1 MITPRLI
8 LASASPRRKELLTE
22 AGYEFVVIPSQAEEL
37 HDSHLTA
44 RELCQLNAHRKAR
57 SVAKRYPDDL
67 ILGADTLVYLGT
79 TLYGKP
85 SSRADARRML
95 EELQG
100 TRHQVV
106 TGVSMIQWRSHK
118 ERLFVETTYVTFRQ
132 LRPDLLDQYLG
143 KVDTLDKAGGY
154 AIQEQGDELVASIEG
169 SYSNVVGLPVERTR
183 EELNRFGFSKSNPS
197 TS

>member
-22 AGYEFVVIPSQAEEL
+22 AGYDFVVIPSQAEEL

-57 SVAKRYPDDL
+57 SIAKRYPDDL

-106 TGVSMIQWRSHK
+106 TGVSVIQWRSHQ
-118 ERLFVETTYVTFRQ
+118 ERLFVETTYVTFRK
-132 LRPDLLDQYLG
+132 LNPALLEQYLG

-183 EELNRFGFSKSNPS
+183 EELSRFGFPSSNPPAR
-197 TS
+197 

>member
-37 HDSHLTA
+37 HDNHLTA

-57 SVAKRYPDDL
+57 SIAKRYPDDL

-106 TGVSMIQWRSHK
+106 TGVSVIQWRSHK

-132 LRPDLLDQYLG
+132 LKPSVLDQYLE

-183 EELNRFGFSKSNPS
+183 EELNRLGFP
-197 TS
+197 TRA